1 MRVPE
6 TPPFVV
12 GRGSRLA
19 MTWSGS
25 FPLSG
30 TRPRV
35 HALIRRRGTGGGEVG
50 MPHAPSRRPV
60 GMSFNIVTE
69 PIRLQR
75 TLSPARDRGVGLF
88 ALRQIGLC
96 LKGSVRRPRGPAVPH
111 RRWDRAHQVLEPS
124 TLSPTISA
132 RNLPC
137 SAVMRPTVMG
147 RRKRRGPA
155 LPGLKK
161 SVPFFVSILGWCE

>member
-1 MRVPE
+1 MAIE
-6 TPPFVV
+6 
-12 GRGSRLA
+12 
-19 MTWSGS
+19 
-25 FPLSG
+25 
-30 TRPRV
+30 
-35 HALIRRRGTGGGEVG
+35 GELG

-75 TLSPARDRGVGLF
+75 TLNPARDRGLGLF

-96 LKGSVRRPRGPAVPH
+96 LKDQYDAFAARQSRTGDGTARM
-111 RRWDRAHQVLEPS
+111 EPS
-124 TLSPTISA
+124 TLSSTISA

-137 SAVMRPTVMG
+137 AAVMRPTVMG

-155 LPGLKK
+155 LPALKK
-161 SVPFFVSILGWCE
+161 RVPFFVSILGWCE